1 MTPRERTLVLIVLAL
16 LLFGGGGAGAYMLI
30 YSPLQDKKQA
40 AEALQKEVDDLE
52 TKLRGMQKAAPLVA
66 AVRRASLPPDSLP
79 DARDANK
86 TLTYNFAI
94 AEYKRLMQHLL
105 LQAGIKDGRPTTDKV
120 NTAGRPPVTPELAPK
135 KLAYAT
141 LTFQIEIN
149 KANLWQVVD
158 FLYGYYQLDLLH
170 QITDIQISRENKTTD
185 ARAGLK
191 VIITS
196 EAIALDGVEP
206 RANLITAPT
215 AVGAVAGIPALHA
228 VSARPSMVQQLTHSG
243 ALARP
248 ARDYS
253 FIVGHDMFYGPV
265 PPYVP
270 RVERPFTLGKIEDV
284 ILKRNDK
291 PHTVKVP
298 LSGDGYNSAKVV
310 ATVASGSLIDED
322 ALEIDPKSNSIILPA
337 IESDV
342 SDSATSKIEVIAT
355 SQGKTL
361 KGSFTVS
368 VEKTPEPPKPI
379 VRIDSAIRL
388 VIVSMASDGT
398 AEAMIKDNANPFR
411 YMISAGPKGI
421 EITKWWQATGKTW
434 KKDRDY
440 DQPPGILLI
449 SDEDTATKRTFK
461 VVAIEHNALI
471 VCEIGK
477 PEPAKPEGK
486 QLPLPGKG
494 PPRPLGVPLRQ
505 GHAEP
510 IAAIAGAITAAIPEP
525 VYYRWTGGKSLKEL
539 LDPSSKNPC
548 RLKPNE
554 VQEILRR
561 VASDGPVGGV
571 VASSGN

>member
-1 MTPRERTLVLIVLAL
+1 MTPRERTLATIVLAL

-40 AEALQKEVDDLE
+40 TEALQKEVDDLE
-52 TKLRGMQKAAPLVA
+52 TKLRGMQKAAPQVA
-66 AVRRASLPPDSLP
+66 AVRRASLPPDALP
-79 DARDANK
+79 DARDPNR
-86 TLTYNFAI
+86 TPTYNFAS
-94 AEYKRLMQHLL
+94 AEYKRLLQHLL

-135 KLAYAT
+135 KPAYAT
-141 LTFQIEIN
+141 LTFQVEIN

-170 QITDIQISRENKTTD
+170 QITDIQISRENKAMD
-185 ARAGLK
+185 ARGGLK
-191 VIITS
+191 VVITS

-215 AVGAVAGIPALHA
+215 GVAAVAGVPAFHA
-228 VSARPSMVQQLTHSG
+228 VSARPEMVQKLTHSG
-243 ALARP
+243 ALASHT
-248 ARDYS
+248 RDYS
-253 FIVGHDMFYGPV
+253 FIVRNDMFYGPV
-265 PPYVP
+265 PPYVEKP
-270 RVERPFTLGKIEDV
+270 PSPFTLGRLDDV
-284 ILKRNDK
+284 TMKRNDK
-291 PHTVKVP
+291 PYTVKIP
-298 LSGDGYNSAKVV
+298 LSGDGLASAKIV
-310 ATVASGSLIDED
+310 ATVTAGSLVAED
-322 ALEIDPKSNSIILPA
+322 ALEIDPKTNSIILPA

-342 SDSATSKIEVIAT
+342 PDSATSKIEVVAT

-368 VEKTPEPPKPI
+368 VEKAPEKTPI

-388 VIVSMASDGT
+388 VIVSTASDGT

-411 YMISAGPKGI
+411 YMVSASARGI

-440 DQPPGILLI
+440 DQPHGILYI
-449 SDEDTATKRTFK
+449 SDDETATKRTLK

-486 QLPLPGKG
+486 QSPLPGKG
-494 PPRPLGVPLRQ
+494 PRPSGVPARQ

-510 IAAIAGAITAAIPEP
+510 IAAIAGAITTAIPQP
-525 VYYRWTGGKSLKEL
+525 VYYRWSGGKSLKEL
-539 LDPSSKNPC
+539 LDPDPKNPC
-548 RLKPNE
+548 RLKPDE
-554 VQEILRR
+554 VKDLLRR
-561 VASDGPVGGV
+561 VAADGPVGPV